1 MPVGCYKPDRFSH
14 MHCTPKES
22 YDMFCK
28 MECNAMIPIHYKT
41 FKISLE
47 DFDETDS
54 TLKEI
59 NDEKI
64 KILDIGQTFK
74 I

>member
-1 MPVGCYKPDRFSH
+1 MSKSRQ
-14 MHCTPKES
+14 
-22 YDMFCK
+22 
-28 MECNAMIPIHYKT
+28 NAQRLVLKINSKKIRYANWD